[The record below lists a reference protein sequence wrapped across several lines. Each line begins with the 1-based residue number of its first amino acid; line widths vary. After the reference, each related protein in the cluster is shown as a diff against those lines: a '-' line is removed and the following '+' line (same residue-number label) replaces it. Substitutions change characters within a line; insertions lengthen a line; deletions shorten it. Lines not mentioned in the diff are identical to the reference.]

1 MVLAENESLKRVKE
15 EKPKKS
21 SPPPSPKKVNL
32 VFAVFFSHIEHFLR
46 KIFEFLNK
54 YIIGQDH
61 AKRVMSVAVYNHYKR
76 LHNNLIMNK
85 AKKSNSE
92 DGIVIR
98 SQIQG
103 KGNLDS
109 MNFNYSP
116 SSMRNTQFLGDRN
129 GQAEIIRKGTEVLQT
144 EEYDLKLDK
153 SNILMLGPTG
163 SGKRKRYI
171 FCF

>member
-1 MVLAENESLKRVKE
+1 
-15 EKPKKS
+15 
-21 SPPPSPKKVNL
+21 
-32 VFAVFFSHIEHFLR
+32 
-46 KIFEFLNK
+46 
-54 YIIGQDH
+54 
-61 AKRVMSVAVYNHYKR
+61 
-76 LHNNLIMNK
+76 MNK

-103 KGNLDS
+103 KGNLNS

-129 GQAEIIRKGTEVLQT
+129 GQAETIRKGTEVLQT